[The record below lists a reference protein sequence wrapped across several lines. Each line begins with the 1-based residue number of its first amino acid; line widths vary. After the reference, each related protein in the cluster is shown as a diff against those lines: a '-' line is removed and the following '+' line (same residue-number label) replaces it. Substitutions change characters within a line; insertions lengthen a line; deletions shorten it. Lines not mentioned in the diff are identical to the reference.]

1 MQNEEQLANRI
12 ATVMLESNCFKSS
25 NAQGFEAKRKAFIST
40 MLRLF
45 GEQYPCEVIRRVAEL
60 EFETGL
66 EIIKL
71 RGNNL

>member
-12 ATVMLESNCFKSS
+12 AMVMLESNCFKSLD
-25 NAQGFEAKRKAFIST
+25 ARGFEAKREAFIAT
-40 MLRLF
+40 MLRRF
-45 GEQYPCEVIRRVAEL
+45 AGHYPYEVVRRVAEV

-71 RGNNL
+71 RGSSL

>member
-1 MQNEEQLANRI
+1 MQNQEQLANRI
-12 ATVMLESNCFKSS
+12 ATVMLESNSFKRL
-25 NAQGFEAKRKAFIST
+25 NAQDFEAKRNAFIAT

-45 GEQYPCEVIRRVAEL
+45 GGQYPCEVIRRLAEV